1 MLILHTADLHLTSKD
16 PSRLQ
21 TLDWIINKTNEI
33 KVDCLVIAGDLFDS
47 DTEGTILRTEVRKI
61 FERSRS
67 KIFLLP
73 GNHDLESYG
82 LNYDYGKNTQQLI
95 NKPFELFYFNH
106 IKFLAIPFQP
116 KKFSECI
123 MELSENPDV
132 IIAHGTLYDL
142 SILPVLNQEDT
153 EYMPIYP
160 GEIENLCRCILLGH
174 IHSTYIDLNYKKTK
188 VLYSGAPIA
197 LNTKCRSPRK
207 VVLVDIDEKR
217 LDITPID
224 IDFAPYWQELNYFVF
239 PGNEE
244 KILNRIEI
252 EIKDLSE
259 KNILPEINIRG
270 YITGSENEF
279 IDKMNKIIE
288 KFEGS
293 FKTISLNCNDIHSW
307 DRLLKNA
314 FVQKFVERTSNLNDE
329 LRMKILE
336 LTLPYMDEVLK

>member
-1 MLILHTADLHLTSKD
+1 
-16 PSRLQ
+16 
-21 TLDWIINKTNEI
+21 
-33 KVDCLVIAGDLFDS
+33 
-47 DTEGTILRTEVRKI
+47 
-61 FERSRS
+61 
-67 KIFLLP
+67 
-73 GNHDLESYG
+73 
-82 LNYDYGKNTQQLI
+82 
-95 NKPFELFYFNH
+95 
-106 IKFLAIPFQP
+106 
-116 KKFSECI
+116 
-123 MELSENPDV
+123 
-132 IIAHGTLYDL
+132 
-142 SILPVLNQEDT
+142 
-153 EYMPIYP
+153 
-160 GEIENLCRCILLGH
+160 
-174 IHSTYIDLNYKKTK
+174 
-188 VLYSGAPIA
+188 
-197 LNTKCRSPRK
+197 
-207 VVLVDIDEKR
+207 LVDIDEKR

-279 IDKMNKIIE
+279 IDKINKIIE